1 MMPLSSTFTAADKTD
16 VLAAGNIAEMSLQ
29 QWVGTNVALCCCRMN
44 MPSAGRA
51 KLADCNAHEN
61 KKSSANSCRSC
72 VCQSC
77 VELHKELLTR
87 RSCSNRM
94 QMQRTTRT
102 SCLKQEGAAAR
113 RSCVASSPHNQFW
126 GSDFPSHMKKLTL
139 LGNVSPLHPPRSR
152 C

>member
-1 MMPLSSTFTAADKTD
+1 MPLSSTFTAADKTD

-102 SCLKQEGAAAR
+102 SCLTK
-113 RSCVASSPHNQFW
+113 RSCGEKELRRQLSSQSVL
-126 GSDFPSHMKKLTL
+126 GGGDFPSHVKKLTL
-139 LGNVSPLHPPRSR
+139 LDNTSPLHPLR
-152 C
+152 